1 MDLAPGQVEKIE
13 EQFAKVAK
21 LLDGKTKDGVSQQEA
36 HVRLTHEHDM
46 HFVEVNVNFHH
57 HALVGNGSNVELA
70 PAIHDAIHKL
80 ETQAI
85 KITKKWSDGKRVPKV
100 NESNAAD

>member
-1 MDLAPGQVEKIE
+1 MDLPQGQVEKIQ
-13 EQFAKVAK
+13 EQFVKVAK

-36 HVRLTHEHDM
+36 HVRLTHEHNM
-46 HFVEVNVNFHH
+46 HLVEVNVNFHH
-57 HALVGNGSNVELA
+57 HTLVANGTNAELE
-70 PAIHDAIHKL
+70 PAIHQAIHKL

-100 NESNAAD
+100 NEANAGD